1 MRDKI
6 HLYELQCFWMATEEQ
21 REKVRARTDKAYILE
36 DLPSKEIRSLM
47 EEFIWH
53 RGKVLA
59 PSSMAS
65 ELIYYN
71 NIRDFLIEKQIEE
84 LHPEDEEEILHL
96 LKRWMM
102 EKGYKLSSE
111 KYRREYAQVKVETPA
126 MILYMKKV
134 LEFAAQD
141 MEDEQARDIWRLEKL
156 NFPMRINPIKEA
168 KKLNFKKIS
177 QLVIRDETKKAVYV
191 QLKYEALGSI
201 QTEITAINRF
211 SAYLKN
217 KQSKIESLLE
227 LEREDIEKYL
237 IYLQTEATERKNY
250 RSDLYSLRRLIE
262 EVGKIYECENLQ
274 NLFLNNDFPG
284 TPKYNFQ
291 FRTDEEIRRF
301 NSGLLRADEQIGRIM
316 FIHELL
322 GTRISDTLILKTDC
336 LRKKQGR
343 YFVRIDQVKARSYEK
358 AISDEVGHLIERAI
372 EYTKERY
379 GKTRYIFVRPDD
391 PGKPYV
397 YSTLRS
403 KVVKII
409 KQEDIRDDYGEL
421 MKFGT
426 HIFRHTYG
434 KKLTEMHVE
443 DWMIAK
449 LLGHKTM
456 QSVHHYRRIG
466 NRMMAD
472 ETRKTRENMDLI
484 LMNVIKG
491 WDGYEI

>member
-1 MRDKI
+1 
-6 HLYELQCFWMATEEQ
+6 
-21 REKVRARTDKAYILE
+21 
-36 DLPSKEIRSLM
+36 
-47 EEFIWH
+47 
-53 RGKVLA
+53 
-59 PSSMAS
+59 
-65 ELIYYN
+65 
-71 NIRDFLIEKQIEE
+71 
-84 LHPEDEEEILHL
+84 
-96 LKRWMM
+96 
-102 EKGYKLSSE
+102 
-111 KYRREYAQVKVETPA
+111 
-126 MILYMKKV
+126 
-134 LEFAAQD
+134 

-156 NFPMRINPIKEA
+156 NFPMRINPIKET

-177 QLVIRDETKKAVYV
+177 QLDIRDETKKAVYV

-217 KQSKIESLLE
+217 RQPEIESLLD

-274 NLFLNNDFPG
+274 DLFLNNDFPS

-301 NSGLLRADEQIGRIM
+301 NAGLLRAEEQIGRIM

-322 GTRISDTLILKTDC
+322 GTRISDTLTLKTDC

-391 PGKPYV
+391 PEKPYV
-397 YSTLRS
+397 YGTLRS

-484 LMNVIKG
+484 LMDVIKG

>member
-177 QLVIRDETKKAVYV
+177 QLDIRDETKKAVYV

-250 RSDLYSLRRLIE
+250 LHF
-262 EVGKIYECENLQ
+262 VG
-274 NLFLNNDFPG
+274 
-284 TPKYNFQ
+284 
-291 FRTDEEIRRF
+291 
-301 NSGLLRADEQIGRIM
+301 
-316 FIHELL
+316 
-322 GTRISDTLILKTDC
+322 
-336 LRKKQGR
+336 
-343 YFVRIDQVKARSYEK
+343 
-358 AISDEVGHLIERAI
+358 
-372 EYTKERY
+372 
-379 GKTRYIFVRPDD
+379 
-391 PGKPYV
+391 
-397 YSTLRS
+397 
-403 KVVKII
+403 
-409 KQEDIRDDYGEL
+409 
-421 MKFGT
+421 
-426 HIFRHTYG
+426 
-434 KKLTEMHVE
+434 
-443 DWMIAK
+443 
-449 LLGHKTM
+449 
-456 QSVHHYRRIG
+456 
-466 NRMMAD
+466 
-472 ETRKTRENMDLI
+472 
-484 LMNVIKG
+484 
-491 WDGYEI
+491 